1 MLALLVSDVSCWRWE
16 QVEAFAEALQGG
28 QLDPAHYGLQ
38 ADVRPL
44 PSLPAAGAVAFAPV
58 RCGQARC

>member
-1 MLALLVSDVSCWRWE
+1 MLALLVLSVSCWCWE

-44 PSLPAAGAVAFAPV
+44 PSLPAAGAVALLP
-58 RCGQARC
+58 